1 MKKIKYFLPSILL
14 MVIIFSFSN
23 QTGEQSGSLSSM
35 IVLWIQNNLHITI
48 PEIFIRKTAHM
59 CEYAVLCFTYI
70 YGFYK
75 SGFSIK
81 QIILFSISCS
91 FLYACSDEIHQL
103 FIGGR
108 AGMFTDVLIDT
119 SGAIIS
125 TILYYIFYKYTKKQC
140 S

>member
-1 MKKIKYFLPSILL
+1 MKKLKYFIPSVLL
-14 MVIIFSFSN
+14 MMIIFSFSN
-23 QTGEQSGSLSSM
+23 QTGEQSGSLSST
-35 IVLWIQNNLHITI
+35 IVLWIQNHLHITI
-48 PEIFIRKTAHM
+48 AELIIRKVAHM
-59 CEYAVLCFTYI
+59 SEYAVLCLSFI

-75 SGFSIK
+75 SGYSFK
-81 QIILFSISCS
+81 HILIYSLCCS

-119 SGAIIS
+119 TGAMIAS
-125 TILYYIFYKYTKKQC
+125 ILYYIFYKCFKKQC